1 MGFARIIILLAVAL
15 GLSGCVNK
23 ENYNREVLRAT
34 NFQRLLSE
42 EEKHTAELTAEIAK
56 LKDQVASLET
66 KTKALTAQLNDAK
79 AQVVRSLEE
88 VGRLQDDLS
97 EARATAGALN
107 AVRSGVPKGPA
118 VKPKGQTGVTPAP
131 PVSSI
136 EPPDRLGELK
146 QEFVDKTK
154 GKISTE
160 PPDRL
165 GELGGGTVGPKK
177 GKIVAPA
184 PVAPPVLSTEPP
196 DRLGELGGGAVGRKN
211 GKTTAPA
218 PVKAPAVEDPS
229 FLYHNVQKD
238 ETLKSIAKR
247 YKTDVNALRELND
260 LAANEEVKAGDRI
273 IVGQKP

>member
-1 MGFARIIILLAVAL
+1 MNLIRKVACPLFLCVAL

-42 EEKHTAELTAEIAK
+42 EEKRTAETAAEIAK
-56 LKDQVASLET
+56 LKEQVASLET
-66 KTKALTAQLNDAK
+66 KHKALTAQLNDAK

-107 AVRSGVPKGPA
+107 AVRSAVPKGPA
-118 VKPKGQTGVTPAP
+118 VKPKGPTGVAPTP
-131 PVSSI
+131 PV
-136 EPPDRLGELK
+136 P
-146 QEFVDKTK
+146 
-154 GKISTE
+154 STE

-165 GELGGGTVGPKK
+165 GELQDGSAGKK
-177 GKIVAPA
+177 QGKTAAPA
-184 PVAPPVLSTEPP
+184 PVAPSISSTEPP
-196 DRLGELGGGAVGRKN
+196 DRLGELQGGAAGKKN
-211 GKTTAPA
+211 GKTAAAASVVAPA
-218 PVKAPAVEDPS
+218 AEDPS
-229 FLYHNVQKD
+229 FLYHNVRKD

-247 YKTDVNALRELND
+247 YKTDVNTLRELND
-260 LAANEEVKAGDRI
+260 LAANEEIKAGDRI

>member
-34 NFQRLLSE
+34 NFQRMLSE
-42 EEKHTAELTAEIAK
+42 EEKHTAEMAAEVAK
-56 LKDQVASLET
+56 LKEQVASLET

-88 VGRLQDDLS
+88 VGRLQDDLN

-107 AVRSGVPKGPA
+107 AARSTVPKGPA
-118 VKPKGQTGVTPAP
+118 VKPKEQPGVTPTP
-131 PVSSI
+131 PVS
-136 EPPDRLGELK
+136 
-146 QEFVDKTK
+146 
-154 GKISTE
+154 STE

-165 GELGGGTVGPKK
+165 GELRDSAAGPKK
-177 GKIVAPA
+177 GKTSSLA
-184 PVAPPVLSTEPP
+184 PVKPPVSSTEPP
-196 DRLGELGGGAVGRKN
+196 DRLGELRDSAAGKKN
-211 GKTTAPA
+211 GKPTAPA
-218 PVKAPAVEDPS
+218 SAAAPAAEDPS

-260 LAANEEVKAGDRI
+260 LAANEEVRAGDRI